1 MENKTETKTKT
12 SGFIQMSLATLQAI
26 NRMDGGYNELAA
38 YIVLCGGVN
47 GRHAGRYCTHG
58 AKSVSGRSGMSYRT
72 AEKAIEWLHEHGL
85 IRPPSETEPKFL
97 GKTATRAH
105 TVRWVLGD
113 SEAPD
118 VAVSRQFV
126 DGVKGSQKDSPLKRM
141 LAEIGGKD
149 DITRGQAVSDAIVLF
164 AALMK
169 EQDFAECAGVDPDA
183 WHSEFVPVTE
193 KDVLDDSEH
202 IVPVRNTNAV
212 MVTVKESADDLST
225 LPFVYKVFDEKPKDE
240 QRKKELTNR
249 FWHGVHQL
257 RSLRLIYRV
266 LILWQGNPLDAK
278 QRRKAEPIATQ
289 YINDSWAREI
299 DPHLQYEV
307 NRAAWRSGA
316 KDAYADF
323 SASASAEFGDGYL
336 PFLKTGAYR
345 YMVNAKS
352 ANSTHLV
359 GQLRVRYWAANEST
373 VQGRQ
378 IEKNRTEKFESA
390 IKQIARP
397 L

>member
-1 MENKTETKTKT
+1 MENKTEAKT

-58 AKSVSGRSGMSYRT
+58 AKSVSDRSGMSYRT
-72 AEKAIEWLHEHGL
+72 AEKAIQWLHEHGL

-113 SEAPD
+113 SEALD

-141 LAEIGGKD
+141 LAEISGKD

-183 WHSEFVPVTE
+183 WHQKFEPIE
-193 KDVLDDSEH
+193 DDEDGDGTEH
-202 IVPVRNTNAV
+202 IVPVPDTNGV
-212 MVTVKESADDLST
+212 MVTMKESVNDFST
-225 LPFVYKVFDEKPKDE
+225 LPFIYKVLDETPENE
-240 QRKKELTNR
+240 QRKQELTKR
-249 FWHGVHQL
+249 FWHSAHQL

-278 QRRKAEPIATQ
+278 QRRKAEPIGTQ
-289 YINDSWAREI
+289 YINDSWARQY

-307 NRAAWRSGA
+307 NRAAWRSGTRDVYSDYMDS
-316 KDAYADF
+316 KHID
-323 SASASAEFGDGYL
+323 EPI
-336 PFLKTGAYR
+336 PFVNSGRYR
-345 YMVNAKS
+345 YMVNSKS
-352 ANSTHLV
+352 ADTTYLV

-378 IEKNRTEKFESA
+378 IEQNRTVKLSSA
-390 IKQIARP
+390 IEKIARP
-397 L
+397 F